1 MAQTKVAPKR
11 DAKSPAL
18 TLTVAWAAVVL
29 ALLTLL
35 FFHEVSLGG
44 RTFVSPDATNP
55 LGFVRIGE
63 TSLLQNHVY
72 PLWNPFVFLG
82 MPSFGSGA
90 YNPWIYP
97 PDWPLALVQK
107 VVPLPELT
115 WLLIYYFFG
124 AFFMYLLGRE
134 WGARP
139 EGALLGAVAFVFQ
152 PNLVAVG
159 AHGHGSQL
167 VNSAYLPLMLWL
179 AARWLRRGSLT
190 DLGALALAGGFQF
203 LRGHVQICFYTWIAV
218 SMWAGVYTL
227 AALRNPA
234 ELPARALRM
243 LGVFA
248 AAALAFGV
256 AGVYNLPLKDYAQ
269 YSIRSG
275 GVGGGTGLAYATG
288 WSLAPYELPSAILPN
303 WVGFGGATYWGGMPF
318 TDYPNA
324 YLGVVAVL
332 IALPALLLGGAPRMF
347 ALLLGGFALLVAFG
361 SHSPLYGW
369 MYAHVPQFN
378 KFRIPVMIVILLQ
391 LAMALA
397 AAWGWSEVI
406 DGDSKRRAAHERLW
420 WAVGALVV
428 LCGLGVLGGGEGLRS
443 WYVNMATTLK
453 PGFPA
458 EAANMAF
465 QAFTGDAQKA
475 LLAALAVVAL
485 ALLTLRGKLNAG
497 LASIIAL
504 VLLLG
509 SLWPISNQVMAPV
522 IGDPIVRDAD
532 SGRDE
537 IVDFLEKQGPWG
549 SFRVVYPELRD
560 NRLAGFGV
568 AVLGG
573 YHAAKPQLYQDLV
586 TPGSAVIL
594 SPRLWTLLN
603 VRYLALTQAIPAEG
617 LPQAL
622 GPLAVLFTPVYTGAA
637 GGVYEFSQALPR
649 ATVVNAFEVLP
660 DTGRAAIDSVSSSRR
675 NPGTF
680 AFVSRDPGFPS
691 GDGVMPGGL
700 ATITKYGLH
709 EVEIEAD
716 ALTPALVRLS
726 DLWYPD
732 WKATVDG
739 KSAEILRADHALR
752 AVVIPA
758 GKHVVRF
765 TYESAAFRNGLT
777 LSIVSA
783 VIALALL
790 VAGALLG
797 RRAKPESAPE
807 AV

>member
-1 MAQTKVAPKR
+1 MAQTKPTPK
-11 DAKSPAL
+11 ASGAAGGF
-18 TLTVAWAAVVL
+18 TLTTAWAAVVL

-35 FFHEVSLGG
+35 FFHEVSIGG

-63 TSLLQNHVY
+63 QSLTQNHVY

-115 WLLIYYFFG
+115 WLLIYYFLG
-124 AFFMYLLGRE
+124 AYFVYQLARE

-167 VNSAYLPLMLWL
+167 VNSAYLPLMVWL
-179 AARWLRRGSLT
+179 GARWMRRGSLA

-203 LRGHVQICFYTWIAV
+203 LRGHVQICFYSWIAV
-218 SMWAGVYTL
+218 TMWAGVSLLSAVRT
-227 AALRNPA
+227 PG
-234 ELPARALRM
+234 ELPARALRAV
-243 LGVFA
+243 GVLA

-269 YSIRSG
+269 YSIRG
-275 GVGGGTGLAYATG
+275 GDGGGGAGFAYATG
-288 WSLAPYELPSAILPN
+288 WSLAPYELPSAIVPN
-303 WVGFGGATYWGGMPF
+303 YVGFGGATYWGGMPF

-332 IALPALLLGGAPRMF
+332 LAIPAVLGGGAPRVF
-347 ALLLGGFALLVAFG
+347 ALLLGAFALLVSFG
-361 SHSPLYGW
+361 SHSPLYAW

-397 AAWGWSEVI
+397 TAWGWSEI
-406 DGDSKRRAAHERLW
+406 IASDAKRRALLEKLW
-420 WAVGALVV
+420 MVVAAAVV
-428 LCGLGVLGGGEGLRS
+428 LAGLAVLGGGEGLRS
-443 WYVNMATTLK
+443 WYVQMAQGHK
-453 PGFPA
+453 PEFPL
-458 EAANMAF
+458 EAANAAF
-465 QAFTGDAQKA
+465 AAFTKDAQQVLVTA
-475 LLAALAVVAL
+475 VCVVAL
-485 ALLTLRGKLNAG
+485 AFLAMRGKLAAG
-497 LASIIAL
+497 LASVIAL

-509 SLWPISNQVMAPV
+509 NLWPVSNQVMAPV
-522 IGDPIVRDAD
+522 IGDPIARDAD
-532 SGRDE
+532 AGRDE
-537 IVDFLEKQGPWG
+537 ITDFLEKQGPWG
-549 SFRVVYPELRD
+549 SFRVMYPELRD

-586 TPGSAVIL
+586 TPGSSVIL
-594 SPRLWTLLN
+594 SARLWTLCN
-603 VRYLALTQAIPAEG
+603 VRYLALSQAVPAEA
-617 LPQAL
+617 LTQVL
-622 GPLAVLFTPVYTGAA
+622 GPLGAFFQPVYSGAA
-637 GGVYEFSQALPR
+637 GGVYEYVRTLPR
-649 ATVVNAFEVLP
+649 ATVVDAYAVLP
-660 DTGRAAIDSVSSSRR
+660 DTGRASVDSVTSS
-675 NPGTF
+675 P
-680 AFVSRDPGFPS
+680 RDPATFTFLTKKPGFES
-691 GDGVMPGGL
+691 GSGQLPAGT
-700 ATITKYGLH
+700 ATISKYGLH
-709 EVEIEAD
+709 EVEIAAD
-716 ALTPALVRLS
+716 AAGPALVRLS

-739 KSAEILRADHALR
+739 KPAEILRADHALR
-752 AVVIPA
+752 AVEVPA
-758 GKHVVRF
+758 GKHVVKF
-765 TYESAAFRNGLT
+765 TFESASFRNGLT
-777 LSIVSA
+777 LSVVCAIVS
-783 VIALALL
+783 LALL
-790 VAGALLG
+790 VAGILLD
-797 RRAKPESAPE
+797 RRVRPSTPTE
-807 AV
+807 AA